1 MAFFLGKKS
10 TPASESDKRAA
21 VSAREL
27 APDMPV
33 IPFILPEADTRVA
46 MEVETRVAMKVEPAS
61 REVVPSATTQGGH
74 EIPSPQILAMRD
86 IEHLNARYE
95 ASAVEQS
102 AVIDAVIELAQPK
115 TNNGM
120 LSEQAPKHLAG
131 EPLENILIALGAKR
145 EYVREALKRKG
156 ETHESLPVIVR
167 DMGLVSQEMVA
178 RAIAYHTGYEYFSLA
193 DADAMDM
200 AEVCRLQATVAGVK
214 FHYNGFI
221 LVGFNARGGVM
232 LAVDTQERVNEAR
245 NMFFDYQPS
254 IVIAS
259 GQTILKIYRKHF
271 ANTEQAFKAAIAAYH
286 TALQRGTLTD
296 EPGLV
301 FRVIGTLLRHACYAG
316 ASDVFIWATRKVG
329 QIGLKIDGK
338 GSIFTVL
345 KNETFDSTMELLI
358 SSCGLSEAIKTGPQ
372 ETKIEFAGSPPD
384 IRAEFDDIF
393 GRFHFRMEAVM
404 SPAGKKNVVIRINDG
419 QSTETD
425 FASLPFDHAS
435 REVILKNVHAP
446 TGLVLVTGPTGS
458 GKTTTMYSILRE
470 INPIQRRVFTVEN
483 PIEYH
488 NGMWIQHELPRPKM
502 DGNRRQ
508 TEGDVGREYLKALL
522 REAPDVI
529 LWGEVRDDP
538 ELVKTLLAAANTG
551 HLVVTSLHTN
561 SAPKAIL
568 RLLELGAN
576 RDALAS
582 VLRLVIAQR
591 LVARLC
597 EHCKVPDTR
606 IETMRTFR
614 DHHIH
619 QYTPYVAVGCAHC
632 AELGYRGRQMI
643 YEMMPAYAVRQLIE
657 EGASMSRIEQ
667 EGVQR
672 TETIWYRG
680 LNLVAAGVTSMDELI
695 IRADRS

>member
-1 MAFFLGKKS
+1 MAIFLGRKNS
-10 TPASESDKRAA
+10 VQEDPASGSVRVPMSPDGAA
-21 VSAREL
+21 LSRPAVTQRDSAINA
-27 APDMPV
+27 APQFEQPEPAPGP
-33 IPFILPEADTRVA
+33 IAPEAVPIDTYADQSGTPPTVYGA
-46 MEVETRVAMKVEPAS
+46 PPGDSAPPAQ
-61 REVVPSATTQGGH
+61 A
-74 EIPSPQILAMRD
+74 A
-86 IEHLNARYE
+86 
-95 ASAVEQS
+95 
-102 AVIDAVIELAQPK
+102 ELHQY
-115 TNNGM
+115 
-120 LSEQAPKHLAG
+120 AG
-131 EPLENILIALGAKR
+131 EPLERILIALGAKR
-145 EYVREALKRKG
+145 EYVREALKRKS
-156 ETHESLPVIVR
+156 ETHEPLPVIVR

-178 RAIAYHTGYEYFSLA
+178 KAIAYHTGYDYFSLT
-193 DADAMDM
+193 DADAMDL
-200 AEVCRLQATVAGVK
+200 ADVKKLQEIIDNTNK
-214 FHYNGFI
+214 FHYAGYI
-221 LVGFNARGGVM
+221 LVGFNHKGGVQI
-232 LAVDTQERVNEAR
+232 AVDTQERVNEAR
-245 NMFFDYQPS
+245 NLFFDYQPS

-271 ANTEQAFKAAIAAYH
+271 ANTEFAFKAAIAAYH
-286 TALQRGTLTD
+286 LALQRGTLTD

-316 ASDVFIWATRKVG
+316 ASDVFIWSTRKVG

-358 SSCGLSEAIKTGPQ
+358 SSCGLTETIKLGPQ
-372 ETKIEFAGSPPD
+372 ETKVEFAGSPPD

-404 SPAGKKNVVIRINDG
+404 SPTGKKNVVIRINDG

-425 FASLPFDHAS
+425 FTSLPFDSGS
-435 REVILKNVHAP
+435 REIILKNVHAP
-446 TGLVLVTGPTGS
+446 TGLVLITGPTGS

-502 DGNRRQ
+502 DGNKRQ

-538 ELVKTLLAAANTG
+538 ELVKTMLAAANTG

-561 SAPKAIL
+561 SAPKAVL
-568 RLLELGAN
+568 RLMELGAN

-591 LVARLC
+591 LVAKLC
-597 EHCKVPDTR
+597 EYCKAPDAR
-606 IETMRTFR
+606 AETIKTFKE
-614 DHHIH
+614 HHIH
-619 QYTPYVAVGCAHC
+619 QFEPCIAVGCPHC
-632 AELGYRGRQMI
+632 GELGYRGRQMI
-643 YEMMPAYAVRQLIE
+643 YEIMPAGNVRQLIE
-657 EGASMSRIEQ
+657 EGASISKIEQ
-667 EGVQR
+667 EGVPR
-672 TETIWYRG
+672 TDTIWYRG
-680 LNLVAAGVTSMDELI
+680 LSLVATGITSMDELM

>member
-1 MAFFLGKKS
+1 MAFFLTGKKVGPVGNLS
-10 TPASESDKRAA
+10 VPTTGHLEGSPLPGSLAISADNGESLSAVHVDTDHACIVADSCVEDRQRESGSLAGLVSGPA
-21 VSAREL
+21 VSSGMD
-27 APDMPV
+27 APHPGIGDGV
-33 IPFILPEADTRVA
+33 
-46 MEVETRVAMKVEPAS
+46 
-61 REVVPSATTQGGH
+61 G
-74 EIPSPQILAMRD
+74 
-86 IEHLNARYE
+86 
-95 ASAVEQS
+95 
-102 AVIDAVIELAQPK
+102 
-115 TNNGM
+115 
-120 LSEQAPKHLAG
+120 HLAG
-131 EPLENILIALGAKR
+131 EALENILIALGARR
-145 EYVREALKRKG
+145 EYVREALKRKD

-178 RAIAYHTGYEYFSLA
+178 RAIALHTGYEYFALA
-193 DADAMDM
+193 DADTLDM
-200 AEVCRLQATVAGVK
+200 TDVARLQDILARVR
-214 FHYNGFI
+214 FHYSGYVP
-221 LVGFNARGGVM
+221 VGFNARGGM
-232 LAVDTQERVNEAR
+232 LIAVDAQERVNEAR
-245 NMFFDYQPS
+245 NQFFDLQPA

-259 GQTILKIYRKHF
+259 GQTILKIYRKYF
-271 ANTEQAFKAAIAAYH
+271 ANTEQAFKAAVAAYH
-286 TALQRGTLTD
+286 SALQRGTLTE

-316 ASDVFIWATRKVG
+316 ASDIFIWATRKVG
-329 QIGLKIDGK
+329 QIGLKVDGK

-345 KNETFDSTMELLI
+345 RNEAFDSTMELLI

-372 ETKIEFAGSPPD
+372 EAKIEFSGSPPD

-404 SPAGKKNVVIRINDG
+404 SPTGKKNVVIRINDG

-425 FASLPFDHAS
+425 FISLPFDSGS
-435 REVILKNVHAP
+435 REIILKNIHAP

-483 PIEYH
+483 PVEYH

-561 SAPKAIL
+561 SAPKAVL

-597 EHCKVPDTR
+597 EHCKAPDLR
-606 IETMRTFR
+606 SETLRTFR
-614 DHHIH
+614 EHHVH
-619 QYTPYVAVGCAHC
+619 QFTPYVAVGCPHC
-632 AELGYRGRQMI
+632 GDIGYRGRQMI
-643 YEMMPAYAVRQLIE
+643 YELMPAYTVRQLIE
-657 EGASMSRIEQ
+657 EGASISRIEQ

-680 LNLVAAGVTSMDELI
+680 LNLVAAGVTSMDELM
-695 IRADRS
+695 IRADRH

>member
-1 MAFFLGKKS
+1 MAIFLGKKNNVPEEQGFEGAGLPQMS
-10 TPASESDKRAA
+10 EPALTLSSAGHPGDERQCLSCGDTGNPAIELNLSGKSMLETASVRDIPAANSSVPA
-21 VSAREL
+21 VSLRTAREKQT
-27 APDMPV
+27 D
-33 IPFILPEADTRVA
+33 
-46 MEVETRVAMKVEPAS
+46 
-61 REVVPSATTQGGH
+61 
-74 EIPSPQILAMRD
+74 
-86 IEHLNARYE
+86 
-95 ASAVEQS
+95 
-102 AVIDAVIELAQPK
+102 ELK
-115 TNNGM
+115 
-120 LSEQAPKHLAG
+120 KYAG

-145 EYVREALKRKG
+145 EYVREALKRKA
-156 ETHESLPVIVR
+156 ETHEPLPVIVR

-178 RAIAYHTGYEYFSLA
+178 KAIAYHTGYEYFSLA
-193 DADAMDM
+193 DADAMDLT
-200 AEVCRLQATVAGVK
+200 VVKKLQEIIDNIVK
-214 FHYNGFI
+214 FHYSGYI
-221 LVGFNARGGVM
+221 LVGLNNKGGVQI
-232 LAVDTQERVNEAR
+232 AVDTQERVNEAR
-245 NMFFDYQPS
+245 NLFFDYQPS

-271 ANTEQAFKAAIAAYH
+271 ANTESAFKAAVTAYH
-286 TALQRGTLTD
+286 LALQRGTLTD

-316 ASDVFIWATRKVG
+316 ASDVFIWSTRKVG

-358 SSCGLSEAIKTGPQ
+358 SSCGLTETIKQGPQ
-372 ETKIEFAGSPPD
+372 ETKVEFTGSPPD

-425 FASLPFDHAS
+425 FSSLPFDAPS
-435 REVILKNVHAP
+435 REIILKNVHAP
-446 TGLVLVTGPTGS
+446 TGLVLITGPTGS

-483 PIEYH
+483 PVEYH

-502 DGNRRQ
+502 DGNKRQ

-529 LWGEVRDDP
+529 LWGEVRDDH

-551 HLVVTSLHTN
+551 HLVFTSLHTN
-561 SAPKAIL
+561 SAPKAVL

-591 LVARLC
+591 LVAKLC
-597 EHCKVPDTR
+597 DYCKIPDTR
-606 IETMRTFR
+606 AETARSFKE
-614 DHHIH
+614 HHIH
-619 QYTPYVAVGCAHC
+619 QFMPFIAVGCPHC
-632 AELGYRGRQMI
+632 GDFGYRGRQMI
-643 YEMMPAYAVRQLIE
+643 YEIMPANNVRQLIE
-657 EGASMSRIEQ
+657 EGASISKIEQ
-667 EGVQR
+667 EGVPK
-672 TETIWYRG
+672 TDTIWYRG
-680 LNLVAAGVTSMDELI
+680 LNLVAEGVTSMDELM
-695 IRADRS
+695 IRADRG

>member
-1 MAFFLGKKS
+1 MAIFLGKKTNLQDDS
-10 TPASESDKRAA
+10 IT
-21 VSAREL
+21 
-27 APDMPV
+27 MPV
-33 IPFILPEADTRVA
+33 DAPVLSGMSTVA
-46 MEVETRVAMKVEPAS
+46 TATVFEHAS
-61 REVVPSATTQGGH
+61 LLTSIDNQ
-74 EIPSPQILAMRD
+74 Q
-86 IEHLNARYE
+86 
-95 ASAVEQS
+95 AVENASTADLPDTLYPNAGAYEMQLSVSGVQSLPNQS
-102 AVIDAVIELAQPK
+102 ALAELTDTLHQY
-115 TNNGM
+115 
-120 LSEQAPKHLAG
+120 AG
-131 EPLENILIALGAKR
+131 QPLESILIALGAKR
-145 EYVREALKRKG
+145 EYVREALKRKD
-156 ETHESLPVIVR
+156 ETHEPLPVIVR

-178 RAIAYHTGYEYFSLA
+178 KAIAYHTGYEYFSLVN
-193 DADAMDM
+193 ADAMDL
-200 AEVCRLQATVAGVK
+200 ADVKKLQTIIDRISK
-214 FHYNGFI
+214 FHYSGYI
-221 LVGFNARGGVM
+221 LVGFNNKGGVQI
-232 LAVDTQERVNEAR
+232 AVDTQERVNEAR
-245 NMFFDYQPS
+245 NLFFDFQPS

-271 ANTEQAFKAAIAAYH
+271 ANTELAFKAAISAYH
-286 TALQRGTLTD
+286 LALQRGTLTD

-316 ASDVFIWATRKVG
+316 ASDIFVWSTRKVG

-358 SSCGLSEAIKTGPQ
+358 SSCGLSETIKQGPQ
-372 ETKIEFAGSPPD
+372 EAKIEFAGSPPD
-384 IRAEFDDIF
+384 IKAEFDDIF

-425 FASLPFDHAS
+425 FASLPFDSGS
-435 REVILKNVHAP
+435 REIILKNVHAP

-502 DGNRRQ
+502 DGNKRQ

-568 RLLELGAN
+568 RLMELGAN

-591 LVARLC
+591 LVAKLC
-597 EHCKVPDTR
+597 EHCKIPDTR
-606 IETMRTFR
+606 VETIKIFKE
-614 DHHIH
+614 HHLH
-619 QYTPYVAVGCAHC
+619 QFKPSVAVGCPHC
-632 AELGYRGRQMI
+632 GELGYRGRQMI
-643 YEMMPAYAVRQLIE
+643 YEIMPANNVRQLIE
-657 EGASMSRIEQ
+657 EGASISKIEQ
-667 EGVQR
+667 EGVPK
-672 TETIWYRG
+672 TDTIWYRG
-680 LNLVAAGVTSMDELI
+680 LALVADGVTSMDELM
-695 IRADRS
+695 IRADRG

>member
-1 MAFFLGKKS
+1 MAIFLGKKINAQDAPICV
-10 TPASESDKRAA
+10 PAIPAAADMDTVLAGIRQHQDRADLMIDHVRVEPEQIKVAGESLGMDMQA
-21 VSAREL
+21 VLKDEQQAE
-27 APDMPV
+27 AEK
-33 IPFILPEADTRVA
+33 ILPESTA
-46 MEVETRVAMKVEPAS
+46 
-61 REVVPSATTQGGH
+61 
-74 EIPSPQILAMRD
+74 
-86 IEHLNARYE
+86 
-95 ASAVEQS
+95 
-102 AVIDAVIELAQPK
+102 ELHQY
-115 TNNGM
+115 
-120 LSEQAPKHLAG
+120 AG
-131 EPLENILIALGAKR
+131 EPLETILIALGAKR
-145 EYVREALKRKG
+145 EYVREALKRKN

-178 RAIAYHTGYEYFSLA
+178 KAIAYHTGYDYFSLA
-193 DADAMDM
+193 DADAMDL
-200 AEVCRLQATVAGVK
+200 ADVNKLQEIIDGLGK
-214 FHYNGFI
+214 FHYGGYI
-221 LVGFNARGGVM
+221 LVGFNSKGGVQI
-232 LAVDTQERVNEAR
+232 AVDTQERVNEAR
-245 NMFFDYQPS
+245 NLFFDYQPS
-254 IVIAS
+254 VVIAS

-271 ANTEQAFKAAIAAYH
+271 ANTELAFKTAIGAYH
-286 TALQRGTLTD
+286 LALQRGTLTD

-316 ASDVFIWATRKVG
+316 ASDVFVWATRKVG

-358 SSCGLSEAIKTGPQ
+358 SSCGLSETIKQGPQ
-372 ETKIEFAGSPPD
+372 EAKIEFTGSPPD

-425 FASLPFDHAS
+425 FTSLPFDAGS
-435 REVILKNVHAP
+435 REIILKNIHAP

-502 DGNRRQ
+502 DGNKRQ

-568 RLLELGAN
+568 RLMELGAN

-591 LVARLC
+591 LVAKLC
-597 EHCKVPDTR
+597 EHCKAPDSR
-606 IETMRTFR
+606 AETIRTFQE
-614 DHHIH
+614 HHLH
-619 QYTPYVAVGCAHC
+619 QVRPFVAVGCPHC
-632 AELGYRGRQMI
+632 GDLGYRGRQMI
-643 YEMMPAYAVRQLIE
+643 YEIMPAHNVRQLIE
-657 EGASMSRIEQ
+657 DGASISRIEQ
-667 EGVQR
+667 EGVPK
-672 TETIWYRG
+672 TDTIWYRG
-680 LNLVAAGVTSMDELI
+680 LSLVAEGVTSMDELI
-695 IRADRS
+695 IRADRG

>member
-1 MAFFLGKKS
+1 MAIFLGKKNNVQEERIS
-10 TPASESDKRAA
+10 RETNIPLFS
-21 VSAREL
+21 EL
-27 APDMPV
+27 ALTLSPAEQEEERVSLSYSDSGNAEILPVLSEELLFDTAAALRDMSSTEHV
-33 IPFILPEADTRVA
+33 IPTASPRSAL
-46 MEVETRVAMKVEPAS
+46 EVQT
-61 REVVPSATTQGGH
+61 G
-74 EIPSPQILAMRD
+74 
-86 IEHLNARYE
+86 
-95 ASAVEQS
+95 
-102 AVIDAVIELAQPK
+102 ELQK
-115 TNNGM
+115 Y
-120 LSEQAPKHLAG
+120 AG
-131 EPLENILIALGAKR
+131 EPLESILIALGAKR
-145 EYVREALKRKG
+145 EYVREALKRKN
-156 ETHESLPVIVR
+156 ETHEPLPVIVR

-178 RAIAYHTGYEYFSLA
+178 KAIAYHTGYEYFSLA
-193 DADAMDM
+193 DADAMDL
-200 AEVCRLQATVAGVK
+200 ADVKKLQEVIDNIIK
-214 FHYNGFI
+214 FHYSGYI
-221 LVGFNARGGVM
+221 LVGFNNKGGVQI
-232 LAVDTQERVNEAR
+232 AVDTQERVNEAR
-245 NMFFDYQPS
+245 NLFFDYQPS

-271 ANTEQAFKAAIAAYH
+271 ANTESAFKAAVTAYH
-286 TALQRGTLTD
+286 LALQRGTLTD

-358 SSCGLSEAIKTGPQ
+358 SSCGLTESIKQGPQ
-372 ETKIEFAGSPPD
+372 ETKVEFAGSPPD

-425 FASLPFDHAS
+425 FSSLPFDAPS
-435 REVILKNVHAP
+435 REIILKNVHAP
-446 TGLVLVTGPTGS
+446 TGLVLITGPTGS

-502 DGNRRQ
+502 DGNKRQ

-529 LWGEVRDDP
+529 LWGEVRDDQ

-551 HLVVTSLHTN
+551 HLVFTSLHTN
-561 SAPKAIL
+561 SAPKAVL

-591 LVARLC
+591 LVAKLC
-597 EHCKVPDTR
+597 DYCKVPDTR
-606 IETMRTFR
+606 TETVRTFKE
-614 DHHIH
+614 HHIH
-619 QYTPYVAVGCAHC
+619 QFNPHVAVGCPHC
-632 AELGYRGRQMI
+632 GDFGYRGRQMI
-643 YEMMPAYAVRQLIE
+643 YEIMPANNVRQLIE
-657 EGASMSRIEQ
+657 EGASISKIEQ
-667 EGVQR
+667 EGVPK
-672 TETIWYRG
+672 TDTIWYRG
-680 LNLVAAGVTSMDELI
+680 LNLVADGVTSMDELM
-695 IRADRS
+695 IRADRG

>member
-1 MAFFLGKKS
+1 MADETTLLSGRAQPEVDQTGQPGSAQLLFVETVRETAGLQHKHDQ
-10 TPASESDKRAA
+10 SESDLDD
-21 VSAREL
+21 VPPSDVPV
-27 APDMPV
+27 PD
-33 IPFILPEADTRVA
+33 
-46 MEVETRVAMKVEPAS
+46 EVQHANSS
-61 REVVPSATTQGGH
+61 RF
-74 EIPSPQILAMRD
+74 QIG
-86 IEHLNARYE
+86 
-95 ASAVEQS
+95 Q
-102 AVIDAVIELAQPK
+102 
-115 TNNGM
+115 
-120 LSEQAPKHLAG
+120 
-131 EPLENILIALGAKR
+131 PLEDILISLGARR
-145 EYVREALKRKG
+145 EYVREALKRKS
-156 ETHESLPVIVR
+156 ETMESLPIIVR

-178 RAIAYHTGYEYFSLA
+178 KAIASHTGYDYFSLA
-193 DADAMDM
+193 SADDMDI
-200 AEVCRLQATVAGVK
+200 ADVHGLQEILKNVG
-214 FHYNGFI
+214 FHYSGYVV
-221 LVGFNARGGVM
+221 VGFNLKGGVM
-232 LAVDTQERVNEAR
+232 IAVDAQERVNEAR
-245 NMFFDYQPS
+245 NLFFDYQPS

-259 GQTILKIYRKHF
+259 GQTILKIYRKYF
-271 ANTEQAFKAAIAAYH
+271 ANTEQAFKSAMSAYH
-286 TALQRGTLTD
+286 VALQRGTLTD

-316 ASDVFIWATRKVG
+316 ASDIFVWSTRKVG
-329 QIGLKIDGK
+329 QVGLKIDGK
-338 GSIFTVL
+338 GSIFTVM

-358 SSCGLSEAIKTGPQ
+358 SSCGLTEAIKTGPQ
-372 ETKIEFAGSPPD
+372 EAKIEFTGAPAD

-404 SPAGKKNVVIRINDG
+404 SQTGRKNVVIRINDG

-425 FASLPFDHAS
+425 FSSLPFDQNS
-435 REVILKNVHAP
+435 REIILNNVHAP
-446 TGLVLVTGPTGS
+446 TGLILVTGPTGS

-561 SAPKAIL
+561 SAPKAVL

-591 LVARLC
+591 LVAKLC
-597 EHCKVPDTR
+597 ERCKVPDTR
-606 IETMRTFR
+606 PETLRILR
-614 DHHIH
+614 EHHIH
-619 QYTPYVAVGCAHC
+619 QHTPYVAVGCPHC
-632 AELGYRGRQMI
+632 GDMGYRGRQMI
-643 YEMMPAYAVRQLIE
+643 YEIMPAFAVRQLIE
-657 EGASMSRIEQ
+657 EGASISRIEQ

-680 LNLVAAGVTSMDELI
+680 LNLVAAGVTSIDELM

>member
-1 MAFFLGKKS
+1 MAIFLGKKS
-10 TPASESDKRAA
+10 NVQDEQASVPAGIPVFPGVPIESLAA
-21 VSAREL
+21 AARREDNRNSIL
-27 APDMPV
+27 DHQPADCEAS
-33 IPFILPEADTRVA
+33 FLPEALRIDTQAAVYAMPSTAYGAPPIAHDVQAIVPNTAVA
-46 MEVETRVAMKVEPAS
+46 
-61 REVVPSATTQGGH
+61 
-74 EIPSPQILAMRD
+74 
-86 IEHLNARYE
+86 
-95 ASAVEQS
+95 EQT
-102 AVIDAVIELAQPK
+102 AELQK
-115 TNNGM
+115 Y
-120 LSEQAPKHLAG
+120 AG
-131 EPLENILIALGAKR
+131 EPLESILIALGAKR
-145 EYVREALKRKG
+145 EYVREALKRKS

-178 RAIAYHTGYEYFSLA
+178 KAIAYHTGYEYFSLA
-193 DADAMDM
+193 DADAMDL
-200 AEVCRLQATVAGVK
+200 ADVKKLQEIIDNISK
-214 FHYNGFI
+214 FHYSGFI
-221 LVGFNARGGVM
+221 LVGFNNKGGVQI
-232 LAVDTQERVNEAR
+232 AVDTQERVNEAR
-245 NMFFDYQPS
+245 NLFFDYQPS

-271 ANTEQAFKAAIAAYH
+271 ANTEWAFKAAVAAYH
-286 TALQRGTLTD
+286 LASQRGTLTD

-301 FRVIGTLLRHACYAG
+301 FRVIGSLLRHACYAG

-358 SSCGLSEAIKTGPQ
+358 SSCGLTETIKQGPQ
-372 ETKIEFAGSPPD
+372 ETKVEFAGSPPD

-404 SPAGKKNVVIRINDG
+404 SPTGKKNVVIRINDG

-425 FASLPFDHAS
+425 FTSLPFDSPS
-435 REVILKNVHAP
+435 REIILKNVHAP
-446 TGLVLVTGPTGS
+446 TGLVLITGPTGS

-502 DGNRRQ
+502 DGNKRQ

-529 LWGEVRDDP
+529 LWGEVRDDQ

-551 HLVVTSLHTN
+551 HLVFTSLHTN
-561 SAPKAIL
+561 SAPKAVL
-568 RLLELGAN
+568 RLMELGAN

-591 LVARLC
+591 LVAKLC
-597 EHCKVPDTR
+597 QYCKVPDTR
-606 IETMRTFR
+606 AETIRTFKE
-614 DHHIH
+614 HHIH
-619 QYTPYVAVGCAHC
+619 QFNPCVAVGCPHC
-632 AELGYRGRQMI
+632 GDFGYRGRQMI
-643 YEMMPAYAVRQLIE
+643 YEIMPANNVRQLIE
-657 EGASMSRIEQ
+657 EGASISKIEQ
-667 EGVQR
+667 EGVPK
-672 TETIWYRG
+672 TDTIWYRG
-680 LNLVAAGVTSMDELI
+680 LNLVADGVTSMDELM
-695 IRADRS
+695 IRADRG

>member
-1 MAFFLGKKS
+1 MAIFLGKARTAAGS
-10 TPASESDKRAA
+10 PGLPDADGLPAVGDTAQFMTAYPDESPHLI
-21 VSAREL
+21 VEQE
-27 APDMPV
+27 MPV
-33 IPFILPEADTRVA
+33 GH
-46 MEVETRVAMKVEPAS
+46 ETATARGPDS
-61 REVVPSATTQGGH
+61 GPATTNVMNRPDDEG
-74 EIPSPQILAMRD
+74 
-86 IEHLNARYE
+86 
-95 ASAVEQS
+95 
-102 AVIDAVIELAQPK
+102 DA
-115 TNNGM
+115 G
-120 LSEQAPKHLAG
+120 AG
-131 EPLENILIALGAKR
+131 SVTTQTRFQVGQPLEEILISLGAKR
-145 EYVREALKRKG
+145 EYVREALKRKT
-156 ETHESLPVIVR
+156 ETMESLPIIVR

-178 RAIAYHTGYEYFSLA
+178 RAIASHSGYDYFSLA
-193 DADAMDM
+193 QADDMDI
-200 AEVCRLQATVAGVK
+200 ADVARLQQILQNVG
-214 FHYNGFI
+214 FHYSGYVV
-221 LVGFNARGGVM
+221 VGFNARNGVM
-232 LAVDTQERVNEAR
+232 IAVDAQERVNEAR
-245 NMFFDYQPS
+245 NLFFDYQPS

-259 GQTILKIYRKHF
+259 GQTILKIYRKFF
-271 ANTEQAFKAAIAAYH
+271 ANTEQAFKAAMNAYH
-286 TALQRGTLTD
+286 VALQRGTLTD

-316 ASDVFIWATRKVG
+316 ASDIFVWSTRKVG
-329 QIGLKIDGK
+329 QVGLKIDGK
-338 GSIFTVL
+338 GSIFTVM

-358 SSCGLSEAIKTGPQ
+358 STCGLTEAIKTGPQ
-372 ETKIEFAGSPPD
+372 EAKIEFTGSPAD

-393 GRFHFRMEAVM
+393 SRFHFRMEAVM
-404 SPAGKKNVVIRINDG
+404 SPTGRKNVVIRINDG

-425 FASLPFDHAS
+425 FSALPFDENS
-435 REVILKNVHAP
+435 REIILNNIHAP
-446 TGLVLVTGPTGS
+446 TGLILVTGPTGS

-561 SAPKAIL
+561 SAPKAVL

-591 LVARLC
+591 LVAKLC
-597 EHCKVPDTR
+597 DHCKIPDTR
-606 IETMRTFR
+606 PETLRTLR
-614 DHHIH
+614 EHHIH
-619 QYTPYVAVGCAHC
+619 QHTPYVAVGCPHC
-632 AELGYRGRQMI
+632 GDMGYRGRHMI
-643 YEMMPAYAVRQLIE
+643 YEIMPAYAVRQLIE
-657 EGASMSRIEQ
+657 EGASISRIEQ

-680 LNLVAAGVTSMDELI
+680 LNLVAAGMTSIDELM

>member
-1 MAFFLGKKS
+1 MAIFLGKKS
-10 TPASESDKRAA
+10 NAQDERAIVSTRFAPASTPLPLDAPVVPPATATRHGSAIDSMMNHRQAEPKPVVAEAEPLAIDAQSAA
-21 VSAREL
+21 GDVQTVMNDFA
-27 APDMPV
+27 
-33 IPFILPEADTRVA
+33 LPER
-46 MEVETRVAMKVEPAS
+46 
-61 REVVPSATTQGGH
+61 
-74 EIPSPQILAMRD
+74 
-86 IEHLNARYE
+86 
-95 ASAVEQS
+95 AVELHQY
-102 AVIDAVIELAQPK
+102 
-115 TNNGM
+115 
-120 LSEQAPKHLAG
+120 AG
-131 EPLENILIALGAKR
+131 EPLESILIALGAKR
-145 EYVREALKRKG
+145 EYVREAIKRKN
-156 ETHESLPVIVR
+156 ETYESLPVIVR

-178 RAIAYHTGYEYFSLA
+178 KAIAYHTGYEYFSLA
-193 DADAMDM
+193 DADAMDLTD
-200 AEVCRLQATVAGVK
+200 VKKLQEIIDNISK
-214 FHYNGFI
+214 FHYGGYI
-221 LVGFNARGGVM
+221 LAGFNNKGGVQI
-232 LAVDTQERVNEAR
+232 AVDTQERVNEAR
-245 NMFFDYQPS
+245 NLFFDYQPS

-271 ANTEQAFKAAIAAYH
+271 ANTELAFKAAIAAYH
-286 TALQRGTLTD
+286 LALQGGTLTD

-358 SSCGLSEAIKTGPQ
+358 SSCGLSEAIKQGPQ
-372 ETKIEFAGSPPD
+372 EVKIEFAGSPPD

-425 FASLPFDHAS
+425 FTSLPFDPGA
-435 REVILKNVHAP
+435 REIILRNVHAP
-446 TGLVLVTGPTGS
+446 TGLVLITGPTGS

-502 DGNRRQ
+502 DGNKRQ
-508 TEGDVGREYLKALL
+508 TEGDIGREYLKALL

-591 LVARLC
+591 LVAKLC

-606 IETMRTFR
+606 AETIKTFKE
-614 DHHIH
+614 HHIH
-619 QYTPYVAVGCAHC
+619 QFNPCVAVGCPHC
-632 AELGYRGRQMI
+632 GDLGYRGRQMI
-643 YEMMPAYAVRQLIE
+643 YEIMPANNVRQLIE
-657 EGASMSRIEQ
+657 EGASISKIEQ
-667 EGVQR
+667 EGVSK

-680 LNLVAAGVTSMDELI
+680 LNLVADGVTSIDELM
-695 IRADRS
+695 IRADRG

>member
-1 MAFFLGKKS
+1 MADES
-10 TPASESDKRAA
+10 TPLMPAQSDASPHIVAEQEMHA
-21 VSAREL
+21 V
-27 APDMPV
+27 
-33 IPFILPEADTRVA
+33 PEAAFEPGADPGLVTQGDVINPEVDADVA
-46 MEVETRVAMKVEPAS
+46 P
-61 REVVPSATTQGGH
+61 EVVTTQTRFQVG
-74 EIPSPQILAMRD
+74 Q
-86 IEHLNARYE
+86 
-95 ASAVEQS
+95 
-102 AVIDAVIELAQPK
+102 
-115 TNNGM
+115 
-120 LSEQAPKHLAG
+120 
-131 EPLENILIALGAKR
+131 PLEEILISLGAKR
-145 EYVREALKRKG
+145 EYVREALKRKI
-156 ETHESLPVIVR
+156 ETMESLPIIVR

-178 RAIAYHTGYEYFSLA
+178 RAIASHSGYDYFSLA
-193 DADAMDM
+193 QADEIDIAD
-200 AEVCRLQATVAGVK
+200 VTRLQQILQTVG
-214 FHYNGFI
+214 FHYSGYVV
-221 LVGFNARGGVM
+221 VGFNSRNGVVI
-232 LAVDTQERVNEAR
+232 AVDAQERVNEAR
-245 NMFFDYQPS
+245 NLFFDYQPS

-259 GQTILKIYRKHF
+259 GQTILKIYRKFF
-271 ANTEQAFKAAIAAYH
+271 ANTEHSFKAAMNAYH
-286 TALQRGTLTD
+286 AALQRGTLTD

-316 ASDVFIWATRKVG
+316 ASDIFVWSTRKVG
-329 QIGLKIDGK
+329 QVGLKIDGK
-338 GSIFTVL
+338 GSIFTVM

-358 SSCGLSEAIKTGPQ
+358 STCGLTEAIKTGPQ
-372 ETKIEFAGSPPD
+372 EAKIEFTGSPAD

-393 GRFHFRMEAVM
+393 SRFHFRMEAVM
-404 SPAGKKNVVIRINDG
+404 SQTGRKNVVIRINDG

-425 FASLPFDHAS
+425 FSALPFDENS
-435 REVILKNVHAP
+435 REIILNNIHAP
-446 TGLVLVTGPTGS
+446 TGLILVTGPTGS

-561 SAPKAIL
+561 SAPKAVL

-591 LVARLC
+591 LVAKLC
-597 EHCKVPDTR
+597 EHCKIPDSR
-606 IETMRTFR
+606 PETLRTLR
-614 DHHIH
+614 EHHIH
-619 QYTPYVAVGCAHC
+619 QHTPYVAVGCPHC
-632 AELGYRGRQMI
+632 GDMGYRGRQMI
-643 YEMMPAYAVRQLIE
+643 YEIMPAYAVRQLIE
-657 EGASMSRIEQ
+657 EGASISRIEQ

-680 LNLVAAGVTSMDELI
+680 LNLVAAGMTSMDELM